1 MNDLLERIIH
11 DKREETAERKRRLP
25 ICEIEPALLD
35 QSPPR
40 GFLNALQNSP
50 HPVALIAEIKRAS
63 PSKGVFTDDF
73 RPADIARRYEQ
84 AGADC
89 LSVLTDE
96 RYFQGHTDH
105 LQMARLS
112 VSLPVLRKD
121 FIIDPYQIHESR
133 WLGADAIL
141 LIVAAIP
148 EPNQLRDWREE
159 AQNLGM
165 DTLVEI
171 HTEQEAEIALK
182 SGAFLIG
189 INNRN
194 LQTFE
199 TNLETTFQLR
209 ALLPPGITVVSESGI
224 QNAAHVQKLKEAQV
238 RTMLVGESLM
248 READPTTRIHEL
260 LSIEI

>member
-1 MNDLLERIIH
+1 MSDLLKQIIR

-25 ICEIEPALLD
+25 LSEIQSALPE

-63 PSKGVFTDDF
+63 PSKGVFTHDF

-105 LQMARLS
+105 LQMARWN

-121 FIIDPYQIHESR
+121 FIIDPYQIYESR
-133 WLGADAIL
+133 RMGADAIL

-148 EPNQLRDWREE
+148 DPNQMRDWREE
-159 AQNLGM
+159 AQSLGM

-182 SGAFLIG
+182 SGANLIG

-199 TNLETTFQLR
+199 TKLETTFELR
-209 ALLPPGITVVSESGI
+209 AVLPPEITVVSESGI
-224 QNAAHVQKLKEAQV
+224 QNAVHVQKLKEANV
-238 RTMLVGESLM
+238 RAMLVGESLM
-248 READPTTRIHEL
+248 READPTKRIQQL